1 VSCIG
6 CSPLEDDDE
15 LLSVLIFMLLVLIQ
29 LKVLTNVELLL
40 PEPAGP

>member
-1 VSCIG
+1 MSCIG
-6 CSPLEDDDE
+6 CSPLEEDE
-15 LLSVLIFMLLVLIQ
+15 LLSVLIFMLLLLIQ